1 MYKIYNY
8 DTEELIAQVAEPR
21 WIKLNPDSGAWV
33 ECPAY
38 QAEAVAVD
46 GIKYSI
52 EGHELIED
60 TVAVTIKFVEDT
72 AESLRH
78 STDLD
83 LLAWTIQKLV
93 EEIVAA
99 KSDSE
104 KLAYALRKIS
114 EELESADGTE

>member
-8 DTEELIAQVAEPR
+8 ETDELITQVAEPR
-21 WIKLNPDSGAWV
+21 WIRLNPDSGAWIQ
-33 ECPAY
+33 CPAY
-38 QAEAVAVD
+38 LAEGIAID
-46 GIKYSI
+46 GVKYSI
-52 EGHELIED
+52 EGRELIKD
-60 TVAVTIKFVEDT
+60 TDAVKIKFVEDT

-83 LLAWTIQKLV
+83 LLAWTIQKLA
-93 EEIVAA
+93 EEIVLA

-114 EELESADGTE
+114 DELAGE